1 MSTQTMKATAT
12 INKPILSLTREDY
25 FNSMKRAMAH
35 LLLSTSTFPD
45 MTPSERTYHR
55 VQYNSIKRDIA
66 KNLKVTYNEVDRC
79 FKEATITH
87 PFKSCWCN
95 LVDLIGEV

>member
-1 MSTQTMKATAT
+1 MNLQTTKKANAAS
-12 INKPILSLTREDY
+12 KPILSLTTQDY
-25 FNSMKRAMAH
+25 FNSMKKAMAH
-35 LLLSTSTFPD
+35 LLLSTSIFPD
-45 MTPSERTYHR
+45 MPESARSWHR